1 MFNDFGRSNKLSEN
15 WPLILSMEAIGDI
28 DKGPILW
35 WNNKGQILFGV
46 VDLGENWS

>member
-1 MFNDFGRSNKLSEN
+1 
-15 WPLILSMEAIGDI
+15 MEAIGDI